1 MSTLSIASKSPGSD
15 AMLFMTI
22 GTPDTNTDPAYD
34 TDQEAR
40 IRVHHRDNNLPKDA
54 DVGILDVVN
63 GEAETYED
71 DRDQNEGMCVFR
83 S

>member
-1 MSTLSIASKSPGSD
+1 MMSTLSIASKSPGSD

-40 IRVHHRDNNLPKDA
+40 IRVHRRDNNLPKDA
-54 DVGILDVVN
+54 DVGILDIVN

-71 DRDQNEGMCVFR
+71 DHDQNEGLCVQ
-83 S
+83 